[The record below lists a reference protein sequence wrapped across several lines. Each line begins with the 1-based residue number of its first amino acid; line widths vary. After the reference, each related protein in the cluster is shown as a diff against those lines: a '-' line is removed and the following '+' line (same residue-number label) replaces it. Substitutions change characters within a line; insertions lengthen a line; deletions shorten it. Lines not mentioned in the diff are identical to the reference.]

1 MKEKNRKT
9 AEGILYTDEYQ
20 LTMAQLY
27 FKTGIHEKRVQF
39 DYFFRKYPDYGSH
52 QAGYCIFAGLEW
64 LLDWMDES
72 RFRKE
77 EVELLKGQKG
87 RTGNRLF
94 HDDFLKWLEKNGS
107 FDGISMRSIPEG
119 RVVHPN
125 VPVTVVEGPF
135 VMAQILET
143 SLLNHLNYQT
153 LVATKAAR
161 IREAGL
167 DRMVIEFGLR
177 RGQGRGAS
185 EGARGALIGGADF
198 TSNTGVSHLLG
209 YPPKGTQAHSMIQA
223 FIALGEGE
231 LGAFQA
237 YADLYPDDC
246 LLLVDTINTLESGI
260 PNAIK
265 VFEELKRR
273 GHEPFGIRLD
283 SGDLAHLSIQAHKML
298 NKAGFSDAF
307 IVLSNELDEMVIAQI
322 ISQIRAEASQNGID
336 ADDLVKRLVYGVGTR
351 LLTSKGQSALDGV
364 YKLTAVQDQDKWLP
378 SMKISETPAKTL
390 IPGFKKAWRLYDR
403 RDKAVGDLLGLEGEN
418 PETMDEIFMHHP
430 VESNIYKILAKEN
443 IKGIEPLL
451 QDIIKEGKTVCRM
464 PDIEEMRKLRK
475 QDMARLDEGVKRL
488 INPHIY
494 HVSLTRKLWELKEKL
509 LQSQK

>member
-1 MKEKNRKT
+1 MKSRDKET

-20 LTMAQLY
+20 LTMSQLY
-27 FKTGIHEKRVQF
+27 FKTGIHEKRVLF

-52 QAGYCIFAGLEW
+52 QAGYCVFAGLEW
-64 LLDWMDES
+64 LLDWINES
-72 RFRKE
+72 RFRNGDIG
-77 EVELLKGQKG
+77 LLKSQKG
-87 RTGNRLF
+87 RTGSRLF
-94 HDDFLKWLEKNGS
+94 HDDFLEWLGKNGS
-107 FDGISMRSIPEG
+107 FEGISIRSVPEG

-125 VPVTVVEGPF
+125 VPIAVVEGPF
-135 VMAQILET
+135 VMAQVLET

-167 DRMVIEFGLR
+167 NRMVIEFGLR
-177 RGQGRGAS
+177 RGPGKGAN

-198 TSNTGVSHLLG
+198 TSNAGMSHLLG

-265 VFEELKRR
+265 VFEKLKRK
-273 GHEPFGIRLD
+273 GHEPFGVRLD

-298 NKAGFSDAF
+298 SKAGFPDAF

-336 ADDLVKRLVYGVGTR
+336 ADDLIKRLVYGVGTR
-351 LLTSKGQSALDGV
+351 LLTSAGQSALDGV
-364 YKLTAVQDQDKWLP
+364 YKLTAVKHQDKWLP
-378 SMKISETPAKTL
+378 SMKISETPAKALT
-390 IPGFKKAWRLYDR
+390 PGFKNVWRLYDQR
-403 RDKAVGDLLGLEGEN
+403 NKAVGDLLGLENEN
-418 PETMDEIFMHHP
+418 PERMDEIFMHHP
-430 VESNIYKILAKEN
+430 MEANTYKILAKET
-443 IKGIEPLL
+443 IKDVEPLL
-451 QDIIKEGKTVCRM
+451 QDIMKEGKTVCPM
-464 PDIEEMRKLRK
+464 PAIEEMRKLRE

-494 HVSLTRKLWELKEKL
+494 HVSLTKELWELKQRL
-509 LQSQK
+509 LRLRQ